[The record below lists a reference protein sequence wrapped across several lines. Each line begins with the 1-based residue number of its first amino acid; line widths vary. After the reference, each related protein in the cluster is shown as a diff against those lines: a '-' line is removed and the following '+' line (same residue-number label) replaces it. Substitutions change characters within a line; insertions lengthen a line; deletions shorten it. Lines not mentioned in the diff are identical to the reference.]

1 MKLKKKSI
9 KKMIQKINSN
19 QKNKDQ
25 SWYKKLNETKYWGTK
40 LKNKQLI
47 KKRLKR
53 NQKSIKRIRT
63 KVDIKN

>member
-40 LKNKQLI
+40 LKNKKLI

>member
-40 LKNKQLI
+40 LKNKKLI

-63 KVDIKN
+63 KVGIKN

>member
-40 LKNKQLI
+40 LKNKQL
-47 KKRLKR
+47 KK
-53 NQKSIKRIRT
+53 
-63 KVDIKN
+63 D